1 MLKVGNFFK
10 FHVQV
15 AVLSAYPYK
24 FISKSCNAGQDF
36 VIQFGSLCFMLS
48 GLLVLCLS
56 DAQLSTWTSILCAK
70 GLYGLGRGVF
80 EGSCRAVYAQM
91 FTGMYVA
98 INIYMH
104 IIPSCHENMIIF

>member
-1 MLKVGNFFK
+1 M
-10 FHVQV
+10 
-15 AVLSAYPYK
+15 SAYPYK

-36 VIQFGSLCFMLS
+36 VIQFGSLSFMLS

-56 DAQLSTWTSILCAK
+56 DAQLGTWTSILCVK

-91 FTGMYVA
+91 FTGY
-98 INIYMH
+98 
-104 IIPSCHENMIIF
+104 